1 MINQGR
7 PFVKKCGEICV
18 ADRTIVY
25 YTCLFCGI
33 LIKCSSTDIPK
44 KGRRTWAL
52 FRRAFVWREIMNTK
66 PQSGLFSPEMITE
79 PLKKNP
85 FEKISAIVYS
95 VLERAIFSFRL
106 LPGTKLNVTKIAA
119 ALDVS
124 ATPVREAIEQLCL
137 RGLVTVEQ
145 RGEGRYSNY
154 RVFDMSNDS
163 IRSLFI
169 ARKAI
174 ESTAACICA
183 QKNWHVNLSELG
195 RLAELFQRTLKS
207 SINQR
212 DEATDVS
219 ITSELDR
226 QFHQLLVDSARNK
239 YLSEMYALLNK
250 RLDYLSI
257 RTNHFMVMEK
267 NPDILLALGNQHLAI
282 YRAIKFGFADT
293 AKNSMDEHIDF
304 CMSSCLQNRNL
315 FSASSG

>member
-7 PFVKKCGEICV
+7 PFVKKGGKICV
-18 ADRTIVY
+18 ADRPIIC

-33 LIKCSSTDIPK
+33 LIKYSLTDIPK
-44 KGRRTWAL
+44 KGQRTWAL

-66 PQSGLFSPEMITE
+66 PQPGLFSPEMITE

-85 FEKISAIVYS
+85 FEKISTIVYS
-95 VLERAIFSFRL
+95 VLERAILSSSL
-106 LPGTKLNVTKIAA
+106 MPGARLNVTKIAA

-137 RGLVTVEQ
+137 SGLVTVEQ
-145 RGEGRYSNY
+145 KGESRYSSY

-163 IRSLFI
+163 IQKLFI

-174 ESTAACICA
+174 ESTAASLCA
-183 QKNWHVNLSELG
+183 QKNWHVDLSELG

-207 SINQR
+207 FIDHSP
-212 DEATDVS
+212 ATPNVAV
-219 ITSELDR
+219 TAEMDR

-239 YLSEMYALLNK
+239 YLSEMYALLGK
-250 RLDYLSI
+250 KLSYLSL
-257 RTNHFMVMEK
+257 RTNQFLVMEQDPE
-267 NPDILLALGNQHLAI
+267 NLLLLGNQHLAI
-282 YRAIKFGFADT
+282 YRAVKFGFADT
-293 AKNSMDEHIDF
+293 ARNSMDEHIDF

-315 FSASSG
+315 ALGRR